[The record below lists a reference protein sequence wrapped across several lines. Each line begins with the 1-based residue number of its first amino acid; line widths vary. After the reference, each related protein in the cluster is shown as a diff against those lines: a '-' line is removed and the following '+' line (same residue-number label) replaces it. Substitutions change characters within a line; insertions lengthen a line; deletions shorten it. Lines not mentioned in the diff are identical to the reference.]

1 MVYNQIM
8 KKKILLAEQWGSC
21 DAQGKTIGHTSKV
34 LNEYVDLLKDSFEI
48 SVIAHPNLLET
59 ADKGCFCSIKYLE
72 HSICEEEK
80 KTFFIRI
87 KDKIKLFKNIHQI
100 WQQKGY
106 DVIWFFCGDFFL
118 LLYAL
123 FHRKVKGTKYY
134 CLMYHNQYGD
144 GIIAKIVD
152 FIYRHG
158 IRRFDGMIYTQEKM
172 SVPHD
177 NIFYMPDYLY
187 CPDKYCEFILKE
199 KADKVVCVGTMNR
212 DKDLEGLVQAFNVNG
227 YPLEIVGRFLERE
240 HFEYLKSIAKE
251 NIQIRNEILT
261 KEDYNRK
268 LGEARYSII
277 PYKMSAYSGR
287 TSGVL
292 QESMFLQAIPI
303 APKKLLED
311 NNISGIGYNNLQELK
326 QMDLLLQ
333 NRDGKLNVSI
343 EQLLQEQET
352 VLQKYDWSNVCS
364 QLVAFLVK

>member
-1 MVYNQIM
+1 M

-48 SVIAHPNLLET
+48 NVIAHPNLLET
-59 ADKGCFCSIKYLE
+59 ADEGCFCSIKHLE
-72 HSICEEEK
+72 YSICEEEK
-80 KTFFIRI
+80 KTSVIRI
-87 KDKIKLFKNIHQI
+87 KDKIKLFKNIHRI
-100 WQQKGY
+100 WKQKGY
-106 DVIWFFCGDFFL
+106 DIIWFFRGDFFL
-118 LLYAL
+118 LMYAL
-123 FHRKVKGTKYY
+123 FHRKVGGTKYY

-172 SVPHD
+172 NVPH
-177 NIFYMPDYLY
+177 NNTFYMPDYLY
-187 CPDKYCEFILKE
+187 RPDKYCEFISKE
-199 KADKVVCVGTMNR
+199 KIDKVVCVGTMNR
-212 DKDLEGLVQAFNVNG
+212 DKDLEGLVQAFNGNG

-251 NIQIRNEILT
+251 NIQIQNVILT
-261 KEDYNRK
+261 KEEYNCK
-268 LGEARYSII
+268 LGEAKYSII

-303 APKKLLED
+303 APKQLLED
-311 NNISGIGYNNLQELK
+311 NNIPGIGYDKLDELGKEALFFSDACCK
-326 QMDLLLQ
+326 QKEDKLI
-333 NRDGKLNVSI
+333 NR
-343 EQLLQEQET
+343 LLQEQSIA
-352 VLQKYDWSNVCS
+352 LQKYDWLKVSI
-364 QLVAFLVK
+364 QLVAFLNK

>member
-1 MVYNQIM
+1 M
-8 KKKILLAEQWGSC
+8 KRILLAEQWGSC

-48 SVIAHPNLLET
+48 NVIAHPNLLET

-72 HSICEEEK
+72 HCICEEEK

-87 KDKIKLFKNIHQI
+87 KDKIKLFRNIHQI
-100 WQQKGY
+100 WKQKGY
-106 DVIWFFCGDFFL
+106 DVIWFFRGDFFL

-134 CLMYHNQYGD
+134 CLMYHNQYGK
-144 GIIAKIVD
+144 GIVAQIVD

-177 NIFYMPDYLY
+177 NTFFMPDYLY
-187 CPDKYCEFILKE
+187 QADKYCEFIVGE
-199 KADKVVCVGTMNR
+199 KVDKVVCVGTMNR
-212 DKDLEGLVQAFNVNG
+212 DKDLEGLVQAFNENG
-227 YPLEIVGRFLERE
+227 YPLEIAGRFLERE

-251 NIQIRNEILT
+251 NIQIQNVILT
-261 KEDYNRK
+261 KDEYNRK

-292 QESMFLQAIPI
+292 QESMFLQALPI
-303 APKKLLED
+303 APKQLLED
-311 NNISGIGYNNLQELK
+311 NNVPGIGYNNLKELGKKELFSSCAVFK
-326 QMDLLLQ
+326 QTEDTLM
-333 NRDGKLNVSI
+333 N
-343 EQLLQEQET
+343 QLLQDQRT
-352 VLQKYDWSNVCS
+352 VLQKYDWLKVSS
-364 QLVAFLVK
+364 QLAAFLLE

>member
-1 MVYNQIM
+1 M

-59 ADKGCFCSIKYLE
+59 VEKGCFCSIKHLAY
-72 HSICEEEK
+72 SICEEEK

-87 KDKIKLFKNIHQI
+87 KDKIKLFKNIRII
-100 WQQKGY
+100 WKQKEY
-106 DVIWFFCGDFFL
+106 DIIWFFRGDFFL
-118 LLYAL
+118 LMYAL
-123 FHRKVKGTKYY
+123 FHRKVSGTKYY

-172 SVPHD
+172 NVPH
-177 NIFYMPDYLY
+177 NNTFYMPDYLY
-187 CPDKYCEFILKE
+187 RPDKYCEFISKE
-199 KADKVVCVGTMNR
+199 KIDKVVCVGTMNR
-212 DKDLEGLVQAFNVNG
+212 DKDLEGLVQAFNGNG
-227 YPLEIVGRFLERE
+227 YPLEIVGRFFERE

-251 NIQIRNEILT
+251 NIQIQNVILS
-261 KEDYNRK
+261 KDEYNRK

-303 APKKLLED
+303 APKQLLED
-311 NNISGIGYNNLQELK
+311 NNIPGIGYINLEELGKEELFSSEACCK
-326 QMDLLLQ
+326 QKEDTLI
-333 NRDGKLNVSI
+333 NR
-343 EQLLQEQET
+343 LLQEQSIA
-352 VLQKYDWSNVCS
+352 LQKFDWVRVSS
-364 QLVAFLVK
+364 QLVVFLNK

>member
-1 MVYNQIM
+1 M

-59 ADKGCFCSIKYLE
+59 ADKGCFWSIKYLE

-106 DVIWFFCGDFFL
+106 DVIWFFRGDFFL

-177 NIFYMPDYLY
+177 NIFYMPDYVY

-227 YPLEIVGRFLERE
+227 YPLEIAGRFLERE

-251 NIQIRNEILT
+251 NIQIQNVILS
-261 KEDYNRK
+261 KDEYNSK
-268 LGEARYSII
+268 LGVAKYSVI

-303 APKKLLED
+303 APKQLLED
-311 NNISGIGYNNLQELK
+311 NNIPGIGYINLEELGKEELFSSDACCK
-326 QMDLLLQ
+326 QKEDTLI
-333 NRDGKLNVSI
+333 NR
-343 EQLLQEQET
+343 LLQEQNIA
-352 VLQKYDWSNVCS
+352 LQKYDWVKVSS
-364 QLVAFLVK
+364 QLAAFLNK